1 MTDIEDVLA
10 VEGLD
15 ADVFLGRPVPTRLTR
30 TFGGQVAGQ
39 AMMAAVATVE
49 PGQPVHSLHGYF
61 LRPGRPDRSTVLL
74 VDRVRDGRSFATRR
88 VSAVQDGETIF
99 SMSAS
104 FHRGDDGPDHQVR
117 APAVPRPDELPPGL
131 PDGAGPDEFFAAE
144 WPQWEAVPVPAPDGE
159 DVPGRARQLLWVRY
173 RHRLPDDPAVHVGAL
188 TYLSDMRLL
197 GTAALLH
204 PGERLQWAS
213 LDHALWFLRP
223 FRADEWLLYDQ
234 ASPSAAGGRTFNE
247 GRISDLRGR
256 LVATVVQE
264 GLMRSRREPRPDR

>member
-1 MTDIEDVLA
+1 VTDIQDVLSI
-10 VEGLD
+10 EQLD
-15 ADVFLGRPVPTRLTR
+15 ADVFLGRPVPTRMTR

-39 AMMAAVATVE
+39 AMMAAVGTVD
-49 PGQPVHSLHGYF
+49 PAQPVHSLHGYF
-61 LRPGRPDRSTVLL
+61 LRPGVPDRPTVFL

-88 VSAVQDGETIF
+88 VSAVQNGETIF

-104 FHRGDDGPDHQVR
+104 FHRGDDGPEHQVS
-117 APAVPRPDELPPGL
+117 APEVPRPEELAPGV
-131 PDGAGPDEFFAAE
+131 PANGGPDTFFAAE
-144 WPQWEAVPVPAPDGE
+144 WPQWETAEVPAPPGE

-197 GTAALLH
+197 GTGALLH

-234 ASPSAAGGRTFNE
+234 SSPSAASGRTFNE
-247 GRISDLRGR
+247 GRITDVAGR

-264 GLMRSRREPRPDR
+264 GLMRSERDPRPAR

>member
-1 MTDIEDVLA
+1 VTDLQDVLA
-10 VEGLD
+10 IEQLD
-15 ADVFLGRPVPTRLTR
+15 ANVFVGQPVPTQLRR

-39 AMMAAVATVE
+39 AMMAAVRTVDAT
-49 PGQPVHSLHGYF
+49 QPVHSLHGYF
-61 LRPGRPDRSTVLL
+61 LRPGRPDRPTVFL

-88 VSAVQDGETIF
+88 VSAVQNGETIF

-104 FHRGDDGPDHQVR
+104 FHSGDDGPEHQEI
-117 APAVPRPDELPPGL
+117 APAVPRPWELAPGISA
-131 PDGAGPDEFFAAE
+131 DGGPDDFFANE
-144 WPQWEAVPVPAPDGE
+144 WPQWEAVEVPVPEGAS
-159 DVPGRARQLLWVRY
+159 VAGRARQLLWVRY

-204 PGERLQWAS
+204 PGEPVQWAS

-234 ASPSAAGGRTFNE
+234 ASPSASNGRTFNE
-247 GRISDLRGR
+247 GRITDLQGR

-264 GLMRSRREPRPDR
+264 GLMRARREGPAGP

>member
-1 MTDIEDVLA
+1 VTAIEDVLA
-10 VEGLD
+10 IDRLD
-15 ADVFLGRPVPTRLTR
+15 ANIFLGRPVPTHLTR

-39 AMMAAVATVE
+39 AMMAAVRTVE
-49 PGQPVHSLHGYF
+49 PRQPVHSLHGYF
-61 LRPGRPDRSTVLL
+61 LRPGQPDRPTVFL

-88 VSAVQDGETIF
+88 VSAVQNGETIF

-104 FHRGDDGPDHQVR
+104 FHSGDDGPEHQES
-117 APAVPRPDELPPGL
+117 APPVPRPWELAPGVSA
-131 PDGAGPDEFFAAE
+131 DGGSDDFFANE
-144 WPQWEAVPVPAPDGE
+144 WPQWEAVEAPVPEGA
-159 DVPGRARQLLWVRY
+159 VVAGRARQLLWVRY

-204 PGERLQWAS
+204 PDEPAQWAS

-223 FRADEWLLYDQ
+223 FRTDDWLLYDQ
-234 ASPSAAGGRTFNE
+234 ASPSASNGRTFNE
-247 GRISDLRGR
+247 GRITDLQGR

-264 GLMRSRREPRPDR
+264 GLMRRPRTATAGR